1 MAAIQGEFGTA
12 VRRGDSNSANSSDLN
27 SYTEAVTQFDSYNV
41 SNRFFA
47 PYARWY
53 VSRQPSRNIS
63 AEKVGSSFFYDFYN
77 RIYVVPSALDAG
89 NLLSSQVR
97 HVILWNA
104 FIETKTLEAVA
115 LGPQSGISVTPP
127 TGVVPPHEM
136 LPLRELDFVVR
147 IESSGPPSID
157 SYVRFTV
164 ESAQY
169 SVPIFGRRIVLFP
182 FAPNWRSPVDET
194 VTLRSWVLAAEDGSE
209 QTGSESGEI
218 ARRSMEFNIN
228 LRDAA
233 ETQRFEN
240 LVFAWQSRFFGVPH
254 WGEESRLESEVEP
267 GDLVLSFDT
276 FGLSIES
283 GSLICIYRDDEENE
297 IREVESFTESSV
309 TLTTPIENYWPEGSR
324 VYPCFVGLMSEEVS
338 GSRETSRVGRVP
350 VMFDFEPSVTPG
362 NTAATA
368 APLTYRG
375 KELYLGKTNWKS
387 AMPVSFAAD
396 TQRVDLNTGKIRSYT
411 SSSFSRIARRH
422 NWNLYDRQ
430 DIFSFRQFLGRRQGV
445 AKSVYM
451 PSGTEDFTMAEPILE
466 NENILTVE
474 KNEYGGLAGAHP
486 ARRDII
492 IELYDGTYF
501 CRRIESTSDF
511 GSFTRL
517 QIDSSLGVELSPSDV
532 SRISFLTLYR
542 FQSPSTTIR
551 YLSDSKATVDAM
563 LLAKTTE
570 D

>member
-1 MAAIQGEFGTA
+1 MSAIQGEFGSA
-12 VRRGDSNSANSSDLN
+12 VKSGDANPANSSDLN
-27 SYTEAVTQFDSYNV
+27 NNTEAVMQFDAYNV
-41 SNRFFA
+41 SNSFFGY
-47 PYARWY
+47 YARWN
-53 VSRQPSRNIS
+53 VSSAPSRNIAADEIS
-63 AEKVGSSFFYDFYN
+63 TSFFFDFYN
-77 RIYVVPSALDAG
+77 RIYVVPSTLDVG
-89 NLLSSQVR
+89 NLLSAQVR

-104 FIETKTLEAVA
+104 FVESKTLEAVSQ
-115 LGPQSGISVTPP
+115 GPQFGVSVTPP
-127 TGVVPPHEM
+127 AGVVTPHEM
-136 LPLRELDFVVR
+136 MPLRELDFVVR
-147 IESSGPPSID
+147 IESSGPPNID

-182 FAPNWRSPVDET
+182 FSPNWRSPVDET
-194 VTLRSWVLAAEDGSE
+194 VTHRSWALASEDGSE
-209 QTGSESGEI
+209 QTGSESGEV
-218 ARRSMEFNIN
+218 ARRSLEFNVN

-233 ETQRFEN
+233 QAQRFEN

-254 WGEESRLESEVEP
+254 WGEESRLESEASP
-267 GDLVLSFDT
+267 GDLELQFDT

-283 GSLICIYRDDEENE
+283 GSLVCVYRDDEKNE
-297 IREVESFTESSV
+297 IREVESVSEFGV
-309 TLTTPIENYWPEGSR
+309 VLTTPLENTWPEDSR
-324 VYPCFVGLMSEEVS
+324 VYPCFVGLLNEEVS
-338 GSRETSRVGRVP
+338 ASRETSTVGRVP

-362 NTAATA
+362 NTALTA

-387 AMPVSFAAD
+387 AMPISFTAD

-411 SSSFSRIARRH
+411 SSGFSKVARRH

-430 DIFSFRQFLGRRQGV
+430 DIFSFREFLGRRQGV

-451 PSGTEDFTMAEPILE
+451 RSGTEDFTMAEPILE
-466 NENILTVE
+466 NENILTVK
-474 KNEYGGLAGAHP
+474 KNEYGNLAGAHP

-492 IELYDGTYF
+492 IELHDGSYF

-511 GSFTRL
+511 DSFTRL
-517 QIDSSLGVELSPSDV
+517 QIDSPLGVELSPLDV
-532 SRISFLTLYR
+532 SQISFLTLYR

-551 YLSDSKATVDAM
+551 YLADSKATVDAM
-563 LLAKTTE
+563 LVAKTTE